1 MVMRILGGPG
11 VRQGENVVAE
21 PDEEQDVP
29 GQLEASAD
37 EISAQSEDAV
47 QSENTVQSEATVL
60 PADAAQ
66 AADAGDVAGT
76 GAAAGDDDEAGDDEA
91 GDDDEAED
99 DYEAED
105 DDEAVGV
112 QAAEDGRVPEPD
124 DGASVA
130 DLELESEIAADYIE
144 GLLDVAD
151 LDGDIDMDVEGE
163 RAFVSVVGATLDE
176 LVGQRGEVLEAL
188 QELTRLAV
196 HRQTGERTRM
206 MLDVGGY
213 RQRRRTELAETG
225 RDAADEVKR
234 TGEPKRLW
242 AMNPFERKIVH
253 DAVAAAGLRSES
265 EGEEPD
271 RRVVV
276 LPVG

>member
-1 MVMRILGGPG
+1 
-11 VRQGENVVAE
+11 VRQGENVVTE
-21 PDEEQDVP
+21 PEEERPAP
-29 GQLEASAD
+29 GQEGASAD
-37 EISAQSEDAV
+37 E
-47 QSENTVQSEATVL
+47 
-60 PADAAQ
+60 AAELS
-66 AADAGDVAGT
+66 ADAGDVIVAELP
-76 GAAAGDDDEAGDDEA
+76 ADDDSAD
-91 GDDDEAED
+91 
-99 DYEAED
+99 
-105 DDEAVGV
+105 
-112 QAAEDGRVPEPD
+112 VPEPG
-124 DGASVA
+124 DGAASADDSASGPSVA
-130 DLELESEIAADYIE
+130 DLEAESEIAADYIE

-196 HRQTGERTRM
+196 HRQTGMRTRM

-253 DAVAAAGLRSES
+253 DAVADAGLRSES

-276 LPVG
+276 LPAS

>member
-1 MVMRILGGPG
+1 M
-11 VRQGENVVAE
+11 RQGDDVMAE
-21 PDEEQDVP
+21 PEEEAGVP
-29 GQLEASAD
+29 DQEEAVAD
-37 EISAQSEDAV
+37 EISAD
-47 QSENTVQSEATVL
+47 L
-60 PADAAQ
+60 ADADEVELDEADVDE
-66 AADAGDVAGT
+66 ADADDVEDDDADEDD
-76 GAAAGDDDEAGDDEA
+76 ADDDEDEDDLVEVAAAEAGEASGDEA
-91 GDDDEAED
+91 R
-99 DYEAED
+99 
-105 DDEAVGV
+105 
-112 QAAEDGRVPEPD
+112 DGSRP
-124 DGASVA
+124 SVA
-130 DLELESEIAADYIE
+130 DLEQESEIAADYIE

-196 HRQTGERTRM
+196 HRQTGNRTRI

-213 RQRRRTELAETG
+213 RQKRRAELAETG